1 MNQVT
6 KGQWNGYDTYILN
19 SGRLEVTLLPRLG
32 NNVIGIKDIENTREI
47 LRRPDES
54 ELAFYLQKPYHF
66 GIPMLIPPGRI
77 SKGHFEYG
85 GTTYQFDQ
93 NTANDNHIHGLH
105 RSQAW
110 CVSDIEEEDDGCAVS
125 TEFISSDDPK
135 WIAQFPVP
143 LKLEM
148 TFRLQG
154 TRLSQS
160 LRVTNLGSSPVPF
173 GMGYHTWFLL
183 DGEPDRW
190 TLDLPVEGIYT
201 LDNELI
207 PTGDLSPLGHL
218 ELLNTGLNMKDAD
231 LDTILRIPEGK
242 PAEALL
248 KRDDGYQIHYS
259 ADRDFFKHWVLYT
272 KGVAE
277 EFLCI
282 EPYTWLPNAP
292 NLNLPDYETGL
303 IHLEPGQTVNLNT
316 KISIQ
321 RTSPET
327 HQD

>member
-32 NNVIGIKDIENTREI
+32 NNVIGIKDLENSREI
-47 LRRPDES
+47 LRKPDES

-77 SKGHFEYG
+77 SKGQFEYG
-85 GTTYQFDQ
+85 GTSYQFDQ

-110 CVSDIEEEDDGCAVS
+110 CVSDIEEDDDGCAVS

-154 TRLSQS
+154 ARLSQS
-160 LRVTNLGSSPVPF
+160 LRVTNLGSSPVRS
-173 GMGYHTWFLL
+173 GWVTIRGSCLMVSHIAG
-183 DGEPDRW
+183 RW
-190 TLDLPVEGIYT
+190 IC
-201 LDNELI
+201 
-207 PTGDLSPLGHL
+207 
-218 ELLNTGLNMKDAD
+218 
-231 LDTILRIPEGK
+231 R
-242 PAEALL
+242 
-248 KRDDGYQIHYS
+248 
-259 ADRDFFKHWVLYT
+259 
-272 KGVAE
+272 
-277 EFLCI
+277 
-282 EPYTWLPNAP
+282 
-292 NLNLPDYETGL
+292 
-303 IHLEPGQTVNLNT
+303 
-316 KISIQ
+316 
-321 RTSPET
+321 
-327 HQD
+327 